1 MIWTRPGLADTL
13 PPLALSAA
21 AGDGPRLDTA
31 LFDVD
36 GVLIDASRSY
46 RVAVQEA
53 AERIVRVVNGLA
65 EAPSPL
71 VSLEDV
77 ELFKMAGGFNNDW
90 DETRLLAGIWTARLR
105 EWQGTPEAEIPM
117 EAWAR
122 RAAEASAAGRGGVAW
137 MLDALP
143 ASALPDADVARWVH
157 DEFYWGSR
165 LMREQ
170 FGREPLYASDA
181 EGFVQNEEI
190 LLEAT
195 VLPALYGLGF
205 RHFGIIT
212 GRVGPEVGRAVA
224 GLAARHEPGHEPG
237 HGPGTPDA
245 DATSA
250 PGEGIA
256 WYEGPHG
263 RSPFALVVPGTQ
275 YAKPDP
281 HALAYAVRHLGGHG
295 GFYIGDTADDLD
307 LVLRYRKELL
317 PVEPDLP
324 PMLAMVVA
332 SGAQRAVYQERGA
345 DLVLDAV
352 GELPAALTALANAA
366 RNA

>member
-1 MIWTRPGLADTL
+1 MIWTRPGLAATL
-13 PPLALSAA
+13 PPLAHAA
-21 AGDGPRLDTA
+21 RSEHGPRLDTA

-46 RVAVQEA
+46 RLAVQQA
-53 AERIVRVVNGLA
+53 TERIVRVVNGLA

-77 ELFKMAGGFNNDW
+77 ALFKMAGGFNNDW
-90 DETRLLAGIWTARLR
+90 DETRLLAAIWTARLR
-105 EWQGTPEAEIPM
+105 EWRGTPEADIPM

-122 RAAEASAAGRGGVAW
+122 RAADASAAGRGGVTW
-137 MLDALP
+137 MIDALP
-143 ASALPDADVARWVH
+143 ASALPDPDLARWAH

-170 FGREPLYASDA
+170 FGREPLYAPEA
-181 EGFVQNEEI
+181 EGFVQNEEV

-205 RHFGIIT
+205 HHFGIIT

-224 GLAARHEPGHEPG
+224 GIAARHAAESGEAHP
-237 HGPGTPDA
+237 A
-245 DATSA
+245 
-250 PGEGIA
+250 EGIA

-281 HALAYAVRHLGGHG
+281 HALAYALRQLGGSG

-307 LVLRYRKELL
+307 LVLRYRNELL

-324 PMLAMVVA
+324 PMLAIVVA
-332 SGAQRAVYQERGA
+332 SGQQRAFYQERGA
-345 DLVLDAV
+345 DMVLDAV
-352 GELPAALTALANAA
+352 GELPAALTAVLPPRTPAGDE
-366 RNA
+366 RS